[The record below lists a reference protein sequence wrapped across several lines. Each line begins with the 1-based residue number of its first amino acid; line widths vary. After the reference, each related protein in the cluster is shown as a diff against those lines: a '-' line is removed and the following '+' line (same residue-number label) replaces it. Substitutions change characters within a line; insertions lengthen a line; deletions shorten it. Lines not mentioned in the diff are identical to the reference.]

1 MDLLRAH
8 LIILLFFGISFL
20 VYQMQFATAQEYYAF
35 ENIPDDIN
43 STFGDIILAFESDLN
58 VISSMASPG
67 LDPRQVVDEDINDER
82 LEEWRNQN
90 FNGNLEESVAGLK
103 KIASSFTASGSN
115 VDGVNSDQFTETSEM
130 IQEKFNF
137 SAINLNENL
146 AVTLSILNT
155 IAIIVMAIILKIKLS
170 NKVIVSKPSK

>member
-1 MDLLRAH
+1 M
-8 LIILLFFGISFL
+8 ILNT
-20 VYQMQFATAQEYYAF
+20 V
-35 ENIPDDIN
+35 ENT
-43 STFGDIILAFESDLN
+43 SVSYESQTEFN
-58 VISSMASPG
+58 
-67 LDPRQVVDEDINDER
+67 LDC
-82 LEEWRNQN
+82 
-90 FNGNLEESVAGLK
+90 
-103 KIASSFTASGSN
+103 
-115 VDGVNSDQFTETSEM
+115 VNSDQFTETSEM

>member
-20 VYQMQFATAQEYYAF
+20 VYQTQFATAQEYYAF

-82 LEEWRNQN
+82 LEELRNQN
-90 FNGNLEESVAGLK
+90 FNGNLEESIAGLK